1 MRLFFSLK
9 IIANLV
15 FSDVH
20 LNEQVKML
28 TNMKRKLEK
37 QTTQNN
43 TKILVVVVVV
53 VVALQQG
60 KGRSD
65 LMHGT
70 NTGSKTID
78 HYFLQGSMR
87 EKRHCVNSGWTLIDP
102 QHVFLQHPQNFKNCN
117 LDPVTEKENNTCFI
131 ALDFW

>member
-15 FSDVH
+15 FSDVD

-53 VVALQQG
+53 ALILASRIQ
-60 KGRSD
+60 
-65 LMHGT
+65 T
-70 NTGSKTID
+70 
-78 HYFLQGSMR
+78 F
-87 EKRHCVNSGWTLIDP
+87 
-102 QHVFLQHPQNFKNCN
+102 N
-117 LDPVTEKENNTCFI
+117 L
-131 ALDFW
+131 

>member
-15 FSDVH
+15 FSDVD

-43 TKILVVVVVV
+43 TKILVVV
-53 VVALQQG
+53 ALILASRIQ
-60 KGRSD
+60 
-65 LMHGT
+65 T
-70 NTGSKTID
+70 
-78 HYFLQGSMR
+78 F
-87 EKRHCVNSGWTLIDP
+87 
-102 QHVFLQHPQNFKNCN
+102 N
-117 LDPVTEKENNTCFI
+117 L
-131 ALDFW
+131 

>member
-1 MRLFFSLK
+1 MSK
-9 IIANLV
+9 IPCRNTFCNLSTYFV
-15 FSDVH
+15 
-20 LNEQVKML
+20 
-28 TNMKRKLEK
+28 
-37 QTTQNN
+37 
-43 TKILVVVVVV
+43 VVVVVV

-131 ALDFW
+131 ALDFWESAKEEQDIFVCN

>member
-15 FSDVH
+15 FSDVD

-53 VVALQQG
+53 VALILASRIQ
-60 KGRSD
+60 
-65 LMHGT
+65 T
-70 NTGSKTID
+70 
-78 HYFLQGSMR
+78 F
-87 EKRHCVNSGWTLIDP
+87 
-102 QHVFLQHPQNFKNCN
+102 N
-117 LDPVTEKENNTCFI
+117 L
-131 ALDFW
+131 